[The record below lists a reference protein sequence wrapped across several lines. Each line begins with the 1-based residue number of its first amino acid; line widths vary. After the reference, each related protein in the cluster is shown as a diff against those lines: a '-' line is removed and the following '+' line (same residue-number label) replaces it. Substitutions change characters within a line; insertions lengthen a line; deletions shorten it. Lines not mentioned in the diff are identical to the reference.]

1 MSFKS
6 VILGTSANKNYT
18 HNMSFDNNTTMDF
31 GFLQPLLSQYMLPN
45 STISVSSKQLVRLA
59 PMPTPS
65 FARMYLQNYARFVK
79 MTDVV
84 PYYESLLSQ
93 ISFTTPSGVSVKPI
107 QMPVTTNSFLLWN
120 VLCLSACTVYK
131 RVGTSS
137 VEEWQVMN
145 DVDINNNSNRITF
158 NSYLRKRLGFVG
170 SLFSEFGPD
179 FVQVTDFHDGIVPI
193 QSDYIVQLT
202 GDDGKT
208 YLYCFAFSTRAKCLR
223 KQFLGLG

>member
-179 FVQVTDFHDGIVPI
+179 FVQVTDFHDG
-193 QSDYIVQLT
+193 
-202 GDDGKT
+202 
-208 YLYCFAFSTRAKCLR
+208 R
-223 KQFLGLG
+223 